1 LRAAGCHAYDNPF
14 CFQRDVGLPQANAQ
28 GLCGAGWPSAA
39 VFLTR
44 HLPTGKVF
52 FLQKNVKNGKKGAIY

>member
-1 LRAAGCHAYDNPF
+1 MPKIILFVFLVKGCGFAAGKRAGMMRC
-14 CFQRDVGLPQANAQ
+14 GLAP
-28 GLCGAGWPSAA
+28 AA
-39 VFLTR
+39 VFLKR